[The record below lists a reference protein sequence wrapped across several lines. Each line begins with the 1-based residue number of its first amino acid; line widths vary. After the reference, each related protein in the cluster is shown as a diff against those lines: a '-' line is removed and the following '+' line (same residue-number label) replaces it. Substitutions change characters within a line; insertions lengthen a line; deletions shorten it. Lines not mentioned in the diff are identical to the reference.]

1 MALRI
6 KRQLAP
12 QRAITTRTSGG
23 GNPKRYITIHQTGNT
38 TPGADAQAHAN
49 IQSRVNPRQASWHWQ
64 VDDKIAIQSFEDN
77 IKCWHAGDG
86 NGPGNTQSIGI
97 EICINSD
104 GDYRKA
110 VENGAE
116 LARILLDK
124 YGLGVEDLR
133 QHHDWSRKNCPAQIR
148 ANKDGISWSDFK
160 RMVSG
165 EQAEAKPSKPPKPSV
180 NKSISRMA
188 DEVIAGKHGNGNEV
202 RRKSLGISKSMYE
215 KVRDEV
221 NQRAG
226 IKNVS
231 KPKPRQKSIAKMAQ
245 EVIDGKHGNGHE
257 ERRKS
262 LGIGKARYAKVRNE
276 VNRRLSGGGGGASK
290 SASKPKPKTFKV
302 GQKVTVKK
310 SANKFATGQP
320 IASHVKGNTYRIKQ
334 VKSDRVLLD
343 GIMSWVRKEDVY

>member
-12 QRAITTRTSGG
+12 QRAINTRTSGT
-23 GNPKRYITIHQTGNT
+23 GNPKRYVTIHQTGNT
-38 TPGADAQAHAN
+38 SPGADAQAHAN

-64 VDDKIAIQSFEDN
+64 VDDKIAIQSFDDS

-165 EQAEAKPSKPPKPSV
+165 KKPSKPAAKPKPSSKKYHSIVDYLKAHGMDSSV
-180 NKSISRMA
+180 N
-188 DEVIAGKHGNGNEV
+188 N
-202 RRKSLGISKSMYE
+202 RKRLAAKY
-215 KVRDEV
+215 
-221 NQRAG
+221 G
-226 IKNVS
+226 IKNYRGTAEQNIMLLNKLQGGSSGSSKPS
-231 KPKPRQKSIAKMAQ
+231 KPKSFKPGQK
-245 EVIDGKHGNGHE
+245 
-257 ERRKS
+257 
-262 LGIGKARYAKVRNE
+262 
-276 VNRRLSGGGGGASK
+276 VNVKK
-290 SASKPKPKTFKV
+290 SASK
-302 GQKVTVKK
+302 
-310 SANKFATGQP
+310 FATGEP
-320 IASHVKGNTYRIKQ
+320 IADFVKGNSYKIKQ
-334 VKSDRVLLD
+334 VKSDRLLLD
-343 GIMSWVRKEDVY
+343 GIMSWVHKKDVY